1 MSSRVYVGN
10 LDFSMSDQFLRE
22 VFGRSDGFISAQ
34 TIVSSST
41 GHPLGFGY
49 VDFQSRRQAMTAVQ
63 SFDGQRV
70 LGRSMIV
77 RLARRRA
84 GSARVRGR
92 PPPVSG
98 LSRARRRVYG
108 MPFGRPR
115 ESAAPRRRSP

>member
-22 VFGRSDGFISAQ
+22 VFGRCDGFISAQ

-49 VDFQSRRQAMTAVQ
+49 VDFRNRRQAMSAVE
-63 SFDGQRV
+63 SFDGLAV
-70 LGRSMIV
+70 LGRSMSV

-84 GSARVRGR
+84 GRRRIRGR

-98 LSRARRRVYG
+98 LRAPRRVYG
-108 MPFGRPR
+108 MPIDMPR
-115 ESAAPRRRSP
+115 GAAAPRRAW